1 MSAVGGT
8 AFGALTLF
16 AGALAVDVW
25 VYLDAR
31 SRSHAGD
38 DVVATVGPM
47 SLETPEQWLIAS
59 LLLWVFVVPLYLVAG
74 RA

>member
-8 AFGALTLF
+8 AFGALSLF
-16 AGALAVDVW
+16 AGALVVEVW
-25 VYLDAR
+25 VFLDPR

-38 DVVATVGPM
+38 DVVATVGPKT
-47 SLETPEQWLIAS
+47 LQTPDHWLIAS
-59 LLLWVFVVPLYLVAG
+59 LLLWVFVVPLYLVAR